1 MNSSK
6 SRACLERPGTY
17 LFAAICVVCHATT
30 LAQTSAMTAS
40 IIHKV
45 TSSDLR
51 VSPPSQAD
59 TVEPNSTKQRL
70 DEVAGSFTKDDAFMG
85 AVLVAKGS
93 DILLDKGYGKA
104 VLEWN
109 IPDSPGVKFR
119 IGSMT
124 KQFTAALVLLEQED
138 GKLSLDDPIG
148 KYLPDSPATWDKITL
163 ADLLHHT
170 SGVPNFIF
178 DKRFFEWRMVSHTP
192 AEEMELF
199 KDKPLNFSPG
209 TRWEYSNSNYALL
222 GIILEKVTG
231 QRYVDL
237 LQERIFAPLEMK
249 DSGLDDDDLILPERA
264 EGYQTGSKGIV
275 PARSQSMSV
284 GWSTGSMYSTTGD
297 LLRWERGLFGGKILS
312 ASSLKQMTTATKGNY
327 GCGVFVSRKDD
338 MEVVEHGGSIEG
350 FNSYMIYV
358 PARNIAVIALSN
370 VSGDAPDK
378 MAAKLLDVTLG
389 KTVTLAKQRVAV
401 PIAKGELSKFVG
413 DYQISAQ
420 LSLNIT
426 ATDEGLVVL
435 ATGQSPLEFSYEG
448 QINGHPQFFTRAMD
462 AQIEFIPTAT
472 DHVSTLVLHLSGA
485 VMRGK
490 RP

>member
-1 MNSSK
+1 MNSLK

-17 LFAAICVVCHATT
+17 LLAAICVVCHATT
-30 LAQTSAMTAS
+30 LAQTSGMTAS
-40 IIHKV
+40 TVH
-45 TSSDLR
+45 TEPSSGLR
-51 VSPPSQAD
+51 VSAPSQAD
-59 TVEPNSTKQRL
+59 AVEPISIKHRL
-70 DEVAGSFTKDDAFMG
+70 NEVAGSFTKDDAFMG
-85 AVLVAKGS
+85 AVLVARDS

-104 VLEWN
+104 VVEWD
-109 IPDSPGVKFR
+109 IPDSPDAKFR

-138 GKLSLDDPIG
+138 GKLSVNDSIR
-148 KYLPDSPATWDKITL
+148 KYLTDSPATWDKITI

-170 SGVPNFIF
+170 SGIPNFIF

-199 KDKPLNFSPG
+199 KDNPLNFLPG
-209 TRWEYSNSNYALL
+209 TQWEYSNSNYALL
-222 GIILEKVTG
+222 GIITEKVTG
-231 QRYVDL
+231 QRYVNL
-237 LQERIFAPLEMK
+237 LQERILVPLGMK

-264 EGYQTGSKGIV
+264 EGYQPGSKGII
-275 PARSQSMSV
+275 PARSESMSV
-284 GWSTGSMYSTTGD
+284 GWATGAMYSTTRD
-297 LLRWERGLFGGKILS
+297 LLRWERGLFGGKVLS

-338 MEVVEHGGSIEG
+338 MEVIEHGGSIEG

-389 KTVTLAKQRVAV
+389 KTVTLAKQRAAM
-401 PIAKGELSKFVG
+401 PIARDELSKFVG

-426 ATDEGLVVL
+426 ASEEGLVVL
-435 ATGQSPLEFSYEG
+435 ATGQPPLQFSYEG
-448 QINGHPQFFTRAMD
+448 EINGHPQFFTRAMD
-462 AQIEFIPTAT
+462 AQIEFIPTVT
-472 DHVSTLVLHLSGA
+472 DHVSTLVLHLSGTA
-485 VMRGK
+485 MTGK
-490 RP
+490 RQ